1 MYVVRGQITDSPAI
15 IESVYED
22 MCNYLVVR
30 PVIIY
35 VRKLPTSDLGEH
47 SACKDTD
54 EPIWQPYK
62 GQYVVYHGMRVNIT
76 IKGLQCKQ

>member
-47 SACKDTD
+47 SA
-54 EPIWQPYK
+54 
-62 GQYVVYHGMRVNIT
+62 
-76 IKGLQCKQ
+76 

>member
-62 GQYVVYHGMRVNIT
+62 GTICCIPRYACQHYHQRSAM
-76 IKGLQCKQ
+76 